1 MCFLSAAESVLILPM
16 WFHVCFYVALYAAKT
31 QLPFGEKMK
40 LNSDLISWDTELLS
54 GEETES
60 SAPSKK
66 NHISVCEISEVKRC
80 CHAELCRFSPWIKA
94 PGIRNWNL
102 HLCFSWDVV
111 GLGIISYNRY
121 FSNQQNEPHK
131 TAASSPNN
139 FSRAS
144 ELWLCFI
151 TNMSSLPPPSILPLI
166 SPLTSISS
174 PGSPWKQERTGT

>member
-66 NHISVCEISEVKRC
+66 MTFLFVKLVRLRGAAVQSCADLVPELKLLESETGICISVLVETWS
-80 CHAELCRFSPWIKA
+80 
-94 PGIRNWNL
+94 
-102 HLCFSWDVV
+102 D
-111 GLGIISYNRY
+111 
-121 FSNQQNEPHK
+121 
-131 TAASSPNN
+131 
-139 FSRAS
+139 
-144 ELWLCFI
+144 
-151 TNMSSLPPPSILPLI
+151 
-166 SPLTSISS
+166 
-174 PGSPWKQERTGT
+174 